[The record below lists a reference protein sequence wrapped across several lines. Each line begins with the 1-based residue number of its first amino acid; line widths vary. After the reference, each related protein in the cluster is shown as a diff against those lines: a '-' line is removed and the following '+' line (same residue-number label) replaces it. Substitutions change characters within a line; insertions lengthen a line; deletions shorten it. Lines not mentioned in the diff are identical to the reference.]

1 MSGVYGYRI
10 AGLWVV
16 IACVVW
22 PLGGDGE
29 GRRDEVQVEQ
39 REVGNVPGAQSFTSM
54 NDCQNGILEMQ
65 WLKGKLKEKLNECS

>member
-1 MSGVYGYRI
+1 M
-10 AGLWVV
+10 
-16 IACVVW
+16 W

-39 REVGNVPGAQSFTSM
+39 REVGKVPGAQSFMST

-65 WLKGKLKEKLNECS
+65 WLKGELKEKLNECS